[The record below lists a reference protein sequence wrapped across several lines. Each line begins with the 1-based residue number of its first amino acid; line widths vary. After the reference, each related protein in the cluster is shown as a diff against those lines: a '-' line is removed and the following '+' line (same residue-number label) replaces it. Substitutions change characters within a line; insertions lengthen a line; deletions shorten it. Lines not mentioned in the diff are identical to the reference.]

1 MLSLYEDY
9 KSEPM
14 SLTLDEMA
22 SLHQDMAGEIGSD
35 AEALDLYKELLAAAV
50 RYSESRSNWS
60 LWDREKKQEE
70 DSARTSRHNKVIIAF
85 NMLARY
91 LKMQGKS
98 ASWRDVLG
106 DESENPYYRKRIG
119 DFACYLVFMESLN
132 AR

>member
-22 SLHQDMAGEIGSD
+22 SLYQDMAGEIGSD

-70 DSARTSRHNKVIIAF
+70 DSVRTSRHNKVIIAF

-106 DESENPYYRKRIG
+106 EESENPYYRKRIG